1 MQSIFNPDDKRAMQ
15 QVINDLV
22 RQFDNYGSVTLATST
37 TTTTVSNP
45 KVLPTSVIV
54 LQATNIGAAAV
65 AASTFVSSKTSG
77 QFTITHTS
85 ATTARVFDYVI
96 HGA

>member
-1 MQSIFNPDDKRAMQ
+1 MQSIYNPDDKRAMA

-22 RQFDNYGSVTLATST
+22 RQFENTGTVTLSNS

-65 AASTFVSSKTSG
+65 AASTFVSSKTNG

-85 ATTARVFDYVI
+85 ATTSRVFDYVI
-96 HGA
+96 HGV